1 MRNNNFCIS
10 KAKAAYQWLQ
20 SWYRR
25 SHYCAICGWKFYPF
39 DLCVTNTRTGNRMHL
54 ACYTNHR
61 HWIDDADSYIC
72 PECGFTTDNPN
83 KYYKCI
89 CPRCGFQ
96 DKKDV

>member
-1 MRNNNFCIS
+1 MANNNFCIG
-10 KAKAAYQWLQ
+10 KVKAAYQWLQ

-25 SHYCAICGWKFYPF
+25 SHYCAICGYEFYPF
-39 DLCVTNTRTGNRMHL
+39 DLCVSNTRTGNKMHL
-54 ACYTNHR
+54 ACYANHR

-72 PECGFTTDNPN
+72 PECGFKTNNPN